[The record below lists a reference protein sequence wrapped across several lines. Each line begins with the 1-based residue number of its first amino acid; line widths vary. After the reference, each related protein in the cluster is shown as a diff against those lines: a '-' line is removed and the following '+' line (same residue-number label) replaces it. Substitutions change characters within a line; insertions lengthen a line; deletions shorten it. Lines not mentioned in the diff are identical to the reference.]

1 MEAIAVLLVSVANLV
16 TVLYALAL
24 QKRLQKTEDQLD
36 RLIRKVG

>member
-24 QKRLQKTEDQLD
+24 QKRLQKTEDQLN
-36 RLIRKVG
+36 RLERRVG